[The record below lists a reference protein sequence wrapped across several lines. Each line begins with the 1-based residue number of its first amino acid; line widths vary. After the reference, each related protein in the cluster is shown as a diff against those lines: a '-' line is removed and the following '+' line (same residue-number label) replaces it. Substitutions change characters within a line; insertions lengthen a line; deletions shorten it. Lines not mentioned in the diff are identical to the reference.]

1 MTFKVI
7 LLSIFGGKKVKNC
20 ITHSKDHEV
29 FHLNLRTVTGFWSFF
44 FFLLCQAVHGILFP

>member
-44 FFLLCQAVHGILFP
+44 FFLLC

>member
-44 FFLLCQAVHGILFP
+44 FFFLLC